1 MLQVKEVAPLPV
13 EERQAKLQ
21 DPEIR
26 AQMLSEDSGFGDA
39 PFARSIFNPGSL
51 YILDEYP
58 DYEQHRD
65 RLVNEM
71 AKSLGISAHELMYDA
86 LADGKTM
93 VALGSGPKDG
103 RAPLDR
109 TRTMLTCECL
119 PSPPDLPGGLSPSLA
134 DTKTTTHT
142 AP

>member
-26 AQMLSEDSGFGDA
+26 AQMLSEESGFGDA

-119 PSPPDLPGGLSPSLA
+119 PSP
-134 DTKTTTHT
+134 
-142 AP
+142 

>member
-26 AQMLSEDSGFGDA
+26 AQMLSEESGFGDA

-71 AKSLGISAHELMYDA
+71 AKSLGISAHELMY
-86 LADGKTM
+86 L
-93 VALGSGPKDG
+93 L
-103 RAPLDR
+103 RAIL
-109 TRTMLTCECL
+109 M
-119 PSPPDLPGGLSPSLA
+119 
-134 DTKTTTHT
+134 
-142 AP
+142 